1 MPFVAFWLAIHGLL
15 ASRLWSL
22 AWPFAVS
29 RSVENHCFHAVLR
42 LFAIGLPHRCR
53 WARKKERHHRFSL
66 PCKDTQF
73 RSLFQTIHQNNG
85 HFLAFFLMPAAFGQ
99 AGLPLSAAV
108 AAALCVRGCAL
119 YGRRCALGGRGC
131 ALCVRGCVGC
141 CIAATPPPC
150 ALPPQPCRSIGL
162 RLPFSPE
169 HVERVL
175 GQGAH
180 LVLPRVDMH
189 GRHPFDAL
197 PQPRHH
203 IA

>member
-1 MPFVAFWLAIHGLL
+1 MAFWLPACGLL
-15 ASRLWSL
+15 RGRL
-22 AWPFAVS
+22 PFPAALKTIVS
-29 RSVENHCFHAVLR
+29 MPFCGFSQSACP
-42 LFAIGLPHRCR
+42 IGADGHEKR
-53 WARKKERHHRFSL
+53 ERHHRFSL

-85 HFLAFFLMPAAFGQ
+85 HLLAFFLMPAAFGQ

-108 AAALCVRGCAL
+108 AATLCVRGCAL

-131 ALCVRGCVGC
+131 ALCIRGCVGC

-150 ALPPQPCRSIGL
+150 ALPLQPCPSIGL
-162 RLPFSPE
+162 RLPFTTE
-169 HVERVL
+169 HVECVL

-197 PQPRHH
+197 PQPRHD